1 MTKKL
6 EEEFNLPPLKEALEE
21 EQEETE
27 EIEAKPSEAL
37 TVEREEIFTAL
48 KAADKIDQAL
58 PTVRG
63 LETNDVDM
71 DSYSNQAEQAFKD
84 LMDLGMNVEARHAG
98 DIFAAAQRMLKNA
111 IEAKTSKTEKKLKM
125 IELQLKKMKLD
136 QSQKTDDGT
145 IEGEGYVIA
154 DRNDILK
161 SFIDKENDK

>member
-21 EQEETE
+21 NQEETE
-27 EIEAKPSEAL
+27 EIETTTSEAL

-71 DSYSNQAEQAFKD
+71 DSYSDQAEQAFKD

-111 IEAKTSKTEKKLKM
+111 IEAKTSKTCL
-125 IELQLKKMKLD
+125 LYTSD
-136 QSQKTDDGT
+136 A
-145 IEGEGYVIA
+145 A
-154 DRNDILK
+154 D
-161 SFIDKENDK
+161 E

>member
-1 MTKKL
+1 MTRKL
-6 EEEFNLPPLKEALEE
+6 EEELNLPPLKEAIEE
-21 EQEETE
+21 IQEEIKEDVT
-27 EIEAKPSEAL
+27 PSDAL

-136 QSQKTDDGT
+136 QTQKTDAGT